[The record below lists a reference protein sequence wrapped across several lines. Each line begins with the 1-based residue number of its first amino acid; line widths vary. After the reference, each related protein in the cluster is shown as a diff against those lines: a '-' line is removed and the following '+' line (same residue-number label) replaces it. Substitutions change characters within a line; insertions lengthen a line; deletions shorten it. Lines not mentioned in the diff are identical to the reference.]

1 MFPLYHIYCIWHY
14 DIINVHCTLLN
25 ARFALFLLLVIKK
38 LMSLTSANAGLQVTT
53 TVDTWHVARGTWQ
66 VTRPDGC
73 SPPAV
78 PR

>member
-1 MFPLYHIYCIWHY
+1 MFPLYHIYYIM
-14 DIINVHCTLLN
+14 CTLLN

-53 TVDTWHVARGTWQ
+53 TVDTWHEARGAWQ
-66 VTRPDGC
+66 LTRPYGC

>member
-1 MFPLYHIYCIWHY
+1 MFPLYHIYYIM
-14 DIINVHCTLLN
+14 CTLLCLIN

-53 TVDTWHVARGTWQ
+53 PVDTWHEARGTWQ